1 MFTAFSA
8 DAWPPLPIPGNIGE
22 DEQLLLWAWRRLA
35 LLEPLGEARCHA
47 VHAVLQRR
55 FGDNGLGV
63 EHALSCVLVL
73 LARRARHR
81 IRFGEPC
88 CPLLMEDEM
97 RLILALRLARQGRA
111 AAMLAPMVGP
121 DGVAVLAPLLAFLAG
136 CCAPPAV
143 TCA

>member
-1 MFTAFSA
+1 MFTSFSA
-8 DAWPPLPIPGNIGE
+8 DAWPALPTPGNIGA

-55 FGDNGLGV
+55 FGEAGLGV
-63 EHALSCVLVL
+63 EHALSCVLLL
-73 LARRARHR
+73 LARCARHR
-81 IRFGEPC
+81 IRLGEPC

-121 DGVAVLAPLLAFLAG
+121 EGTAGLEPLLAFIAG
-136 CCAPPAV
+136 CCPPAPRSGV
-143 TCA
+143 